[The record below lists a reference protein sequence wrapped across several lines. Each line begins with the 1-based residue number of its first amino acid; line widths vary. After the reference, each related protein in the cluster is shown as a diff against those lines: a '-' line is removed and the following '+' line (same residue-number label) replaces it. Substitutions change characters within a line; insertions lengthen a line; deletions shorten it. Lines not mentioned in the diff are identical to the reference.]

1 MKLISFDV
9 GIKNMAY
16 CILEHTRNEV
26 LIDKWGVLNFTDN
39 DNVTYNCDCKNK
51 PKNKKTPPTD
61 CSKKAKYHKN
71 NKYYC
76 EKHAKECSQ
85 YMIPTKEMKTPFLKK
100 LKLNDLIQQGNKN
113 LVFLNIEN
121 IDKLKK
127 AEILDIIVEYYQKN
141 CFEPVTSKKVKTAS
155 ETDLISIGKRMK
167 DQLNEIDDI
176 KNIQYAVIEN
186 QISPI
191 ATRMKTIQGMLA
203 QYFIMLNDKM
213 DIEFVSSSHKLKQFS
228 EIKIDDRE
236 HCNNL
241 VENTQNTGQINA
253 NYKKHKKDG
262 VYYCSLMID
271 ANNNLHNWKDSL
283 NTKKKDDLAD
293 SFLQGIWYLKHKKL
307 ILYADDLK
315 IKIV

>member
-1 MKLISFDV
+1 MKVISFDV

-16 CILEHTRNEV
+16 CILECKENN
-26 LIDKWGVLNFTDN
+26 LFIDKWGVLNFMDDN
-39 DNVTYNCDCKNK
+39 SVIYNCDCKNK
-51 PKNKKTPPTD
+51 PKNKKTLPTD
-61 CSKKAKYHKN
+61 CNKKAKYYKD

-85 YMIPTKEMKTPFLKK
+85 YMIPTKEMTTSFLKK
-100 LKLNDLIQQGNKN
+100 LKLNELIQQGHQN
-113 LVFLNIEN
+113 LIFINTEN

-127 AEILDIIVEYYQKN
+127 AEILDIVIEYYKKK
-141 CFEPVTSKKVKTAS
+141 CFEPVTTKKTKTAS

-167 DQLNEIDDI
+167 NQLNEIDDI
-176 KNIQYAVIEN
+176 NHIQYAVIEN

-203 QYFIMLNDKM
+203 QYFIMLNDEM
-213 DIEFVSSSHKLKQFS
+213 DIEFVSSSHKLKQFT
-228 EIKIDDRE
+228 ELKIDNRE
-236 HCNNL
+236 HCNEIT
-241 VENTQNTGQINA
+241 ENTQNTGQINA

-271 ANNNLHNWKDSL
+271 ANDNLHEWKESL
-283 NTKKKDDLAD
+283 DTKKKDDLAD
-293 SFLQGIWYLKHKKL
+293 SFLQGIWYLKHKK
-307 ILYADDLK
+307 IIIYADDLK

>member
-1 MKLISFDV
+1 
-9 GIKNMAY
+9 
-16 CILEHTRNEV
+16 
-26 LIDKWGVLNFTDN
+26 
-39 DNVTYNCDCKNK
+39 
-51 PKNKKTPPTD
+51 
-61 CSKKAKYHKN
+61 
-71 NKYYC
+71 
-76 EKHAKECSQ
+76 
-85 YMIPTKEMKTPFLKK
+85 
-100 LKLNDLIQQGNKN
+100 
-113 LVFLNIEN
+113 
-121 IDKLKK
+121 
-127 AEILDIIVEYYQKN
+127 VEYYQNN

-191 ATRMKTIQGMLA
+191 ATRMKTVQGMLA

-236 HCNNL
+236 HCKKL
-241 VENTQNTGQINA
+241 VENTPNTGQINA
-253 NYKKHKKDG
+253 NYKKHKTDG

-271 ANNNLHNWKDSL
+271 ANDNLHKWKDSL